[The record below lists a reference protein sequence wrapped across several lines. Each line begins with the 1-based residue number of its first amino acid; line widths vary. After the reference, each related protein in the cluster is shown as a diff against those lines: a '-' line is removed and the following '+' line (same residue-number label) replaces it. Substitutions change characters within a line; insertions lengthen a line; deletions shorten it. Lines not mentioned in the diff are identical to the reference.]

1 MLGKL
6 LSQRWRAILVGIYT
20 KEKGMD
26 INMKKNFFD
35 EQILDLRNQKEEET
49 KSRALSE
56 GSKENKNDLNTCQ
69 IPPEE
74 RSIYTGIRVEGTWV
88 YFERR
93 FLREEVISIMLPE
106 SLAPMSLEEARIKY
120 PSEHR
125 PQTILTDPSGTVNLL
140 FQQMVGTVTNEGI
153 EDFRNQ
159 AFGMM
164 KRINQGIKQMEQGV
178 TEAAGKHIAYV
189 EFSNPT
195 MDGKLYN
202 LMFFLEAE
210 GIPYMGTFN
219 CRTKGMKYWRTAAF
233 EMIKSIQ
240 IVQENE

>member
-1 MLGKL
+1 
-6 LSQRWRAILVGIYT
+6 
-20 KEKGMD
+20 
-26 INMKKNFFD
+26 MKKEFFD

-49 KSRALSE
+49 KNHALSE
-56 GSKENKNDLNTCQ
+56 DSTELNDSTESNDLDPSQ
-69 IPPEE
+69 IPPDE
-74 RSIYTGIRVEGTWV
+74 RSIDTGIRIEGKWI

-93 FLREEVISIMLPE
+93 FLREESISIMLPK
-106 SLAPMSLEEARIKY
+106 SFTPMSIEEARIKY

-125 PQTILTDPSGTVNLL
+125 PQIILTDPGGAVNLL
-140 FQQMVGTVTNEGI
+140 FQQMVGAVTNEGI

-159 AFGMM
+159 AFGLM
-164 KRINQGIKQMEQGV
+164 KRVNTGIKPMDQGV

-195 MDGKLYN
+195 LDGKLYN

-219 CRTKGMKYWRTAAF
+219 CRTKGMKYWKSAAF
-233 EMIKSIQ
+233 EMLRSIQ
-240 IVQENE
+240 IVEKTD

>member
-1 MLGKL
+1 
-6 LSQRWRAILVGIYT
+6 
-20 KEKGMD
+20 
-26 INMKKNFFD
+26 MKREFFD
-35 EQILDLRNQKEEET
+35 EQILDLRNQQEGEEA
-49 KSRALSE
+49 KSHSLSDV
-56 GSKENKNDLNTCQ
+56 SIENENDLYASQ

-74 RSIYTGIRVEGTWV
+74 RNIYTGIRIDGKWI

-93 FLREEVISIMLPE
+93 FLWEEAISIMLPK
-106 SLAPMSLEEARIKY
+106 SFYSMSLEEARIKY

-125 PQTILTDPSGTVNLL
+125 PQCILTDPSGSVNLL
-140 FQQMVGTVTNEGI
+140 FQQMIGTVTNEGI
-153 EDFRNQ
+153 EAFRNQ

-164 KRINQGIKQMEQGV
+164 KRINQGIKPKEQGV
-178 TEAAGKHIAYV
+178 VEVEAKHIAYV
-189 EFSNPT
+189 EFSNPA

-233 EMIKSIQ
+233 EMVRSIE
-240 IVQENE
+240 IVQNMN